1 MTLRVFFRSFNQS
14 RRLLGCWNRGHRIRP
29 GVAFGLARPLIATPL
44 GAAIATAM
52 FVLAAVLVLLLLLR
66 LSFLLLALVALR
78 FGQNPQIVFGVLL
91 KIFHRDAV
99 V

>member
-1 MTLRVFFRSFNQS
+1 MV
-14 RRLLGCWNRGHRIRP
+14 
-29 GVAFGLARPLIATPL
+29 RPLIAAPL

-52 FVLAAVLVLLLLLR
+52 FVLAAVLVLLLLLLLLR
-66 LSFLLLALVALR
+66 LAFLLVALVALR

-91 KIFHRDAV
+91 KIFHRDPV